1 MTFKEDFKPTKVYN
15 KLVNDVCYNADCLE
29 EFEKQRLVVANPFSY
44 NKSTRTGI
52 VAEFDNGYHLS
63 KEVGIKRNFVTIG
76 MRVWDIIRK
85 NRYAVIISFIG
96 YIAENI
102 KFNSN
107 VIYISHDLIKGYG
120 LVKPNYRDY
129 YNAIAY
135 LEDENIIK
143 RTNLQNIYVVNPIYI
158 FRGDVNKLINII
170 SEAKLIK
177 TFDDKD
183 RLIIDKFVLFKNDT
197 DKGIVIANKDLY
209 ATEVID
215 ISEDWVKCDDKNDDN
230 YKDEGED
237 NGNNEDEGNKGN
249 DNENEMKSYNESD
262 SENDSN
268 GNNENENK
276 NEKMIKI
283 IIMMMKRV
291 KVIMNMKVMMIANIR
306 IIKVVIMRMKIV
318 YINVLMRLVS
328 IRGGSLNWTWLPPSS
343 SRRK

>member
-44 NKSTRTGI
+44 NKSARTGI
-52 VAEFDNGYHLS
+52 IAEFDNGYHLS

-143 RTNLQNIYVVNPIYI
+143 RTNIRNIYVVNPIYI

-170 SEAKLIK
+170 NEAKLIK

-183 RLIIDKFVLFKNDT
+183 RLIVDKFVLFKNDT

-209 ATEVID
+209 ATEVVD
-215 ISEDWVKCDDKNDDN
+215 IGEDWIKYYDKNDEN
-230 YKDEGED
+230 YKDYNKDKSED
-237 NGNNEDEGNKGN
+237 NGNKMKSNNNYN
-249 DNENEMKSYNESD
+249 DNDGNSNNDGNSK
-262 SENDSN
+262 SENN
-268 GNNENENK
+268 
-276 NEKMIKI
+276 
-283 IIMMMKRV
+283 
-291 KVIMNMKVMMIANIR
+291 
-306 IIKVVIMRMKIV
+306 V
-318 YINVLMRLVS
+318 Y
-328 IRGGSLNWTWLPPSS
+328 
-343 SRRK
+343 

>member
-1 MTFKEDFKPTKVYN
+1 MTFKEDFKPSKVYN

-29 EFEKQRLVVANPFSY
+29 EFEKQRLVAANPFSY

-85 NRYAVIISFIG
+85 SRYAVIISFIG

-120 LVKPNYRDY
+120 LVKPNHRDY

-183 RLIIDKFVLFKNDT
+183 RLIVDKFVLFKNDT

-230 YKDEGED
+230 YKDNSE
-237 NGNNEDEGNKGN
+237 EGNK
-249 DNENEMKSYNESD
+249 SD
-262 SENDSN
+262 SDDAS
-268 GNNENENK
+268 ENK
-276 NEKMIKI
+276 NE
-283 IIMMMKRV
+283 
-291 KVIMNMKVMMIANIR
+291 
-306 IIKVVIMRMKIV
+306 
-318 YINVLMRLVS
+318 
-328 IRGGSLNWTWLPPSS
+328 
-343 SRRK
+343 

>member
-120 LVKPNYRDY
+120 LVKPNRRDY

-183 RLIIDKFVLFKNDT
+183 RLIVDKFVLFKNDT

-215 ISEDWVKCDDKNDDN
+215 ISEDWVKYNSNDSKDNDENTEDKN
-230 YKDEGED
+230 YED
-237 NGNNEDEGNKGN
+237 NSNVCWCFDNDSKNVED
-249 DNENEMKSYNESD
+249 DSKSV
-262 SENDSN
+262 ENDSKSDSI
-268 GNNENENK
+268 ENSVCWCFDEASEYK
-276 NEKMIKI
+276 GWVIKLDLTTP
-283 IIMMMKRV
+283 V
-291 KVIMNMKVMMIANIR
+291 KF
-306 IIKVVIMRMKIV
+306 
-318 YINVLMRLVS
+318 
-328 IRGGSLNWTWLPPSS
+328 
-343 SRRK
+343 

>member
-44 NKSTRTGI
+44 NKSARTGI

-143 RTNLQNIYVVNPIYI
+143 RTNIRNIYVVNPIYI

-183 RLIIDKFVLFKNDT
+183 RLIVDKFVLFKNDT

-215 ISEDWVKCDDKNDDN
+215 IGEDWVKCD
-230 YKDEGED
+230 D

-268 GNNENENK
+268 GNN
-276 NEKMIKI
+276 
-283 IIMMMKRV
+283 
-291 KVIMNMKVMMIANIR
+291 
-306 IIKVVIMRMKIV
+306 
-318 YINVLMRLVS
+318 
-328 IRGGSLNWTWLPPSS
+328 
-343 SRRK
+343 

>member
-102 KFNSN
+102 
-107 VIYISHDLIKGYG
+107 
-120 LVKPNYRDY
+120 
-129 YNAIAY
+129 
-135 LEDENIIK
+135 IK

-183 RLIIDKFVLFKNDT
+183 RLIVDKFVLFKNDT

-209 ATEVID
+209 ATEVVD
-215 ISEDWVKCDDKNDDN
+215 I
-230 YKDEGED
+230 GED
-237 NGNNEDEGNKGN
+237 
-249 DNENEMKSYNESD
+249 
-262 SENDSN
+262 
-268 GNNENENK
+268 
-276 NEKMIKI
+276 
-283 IIMMMKRV
+283 
-291 KVIMNMKVMMIANIR
+291 
-306 IIKVVIMRMKIV
+306 
-318 YINVLMRLVS
+318 
-328 IRGGSLNWTWLPPSS
+328 
-343 SRRK
+343 

>member
-143 RTNLQNIYVVNPIYI
+143 RTNIRNIYVVNPIYI

-183 RLIIDKFVLFKNDT
+183 RLIVDKFVLFKNDT
-197 DKGIVIANKDLY
+197 DKGIIIANKDLY
-209 ATEVID
+209 ATEVVD
-215 ISEDWVKCDDKNDDN
+215 IGEDWIKCDDKNDNN
-230 YKDEGED
+230 YKDDNGNKMKSNNDNEEISKYNGNDNEDENKDNNGND
-237 NGNNEDEGNKGN
+237 NGNNEDEGNKCN

-268 GNNENENK
+268 GNN
-276 NEKMIKI
+276 
-283 IIMMMKRV
+283 
-291 KVIMNMKVMMIANIR
+291 
-306 IIKVVIMRMKIV
+306 
-318 YINVLMRLVS
+318 
-328 IRGGSLNWTWLPPSS
+328 
-343 SRRK
+343 

>member
-1 MTFKEDFKPTKVYN
+1 MTFKEDFKPSKVYN

-120 LVKPNYRDY
+120 LVKPNRRDY

-183 RLIIDKFVLFKNDT
+183 RLIVDKFVLFKNDT

-209 ATEVID
+209 ATEIID
-215 ISEDWVKCDDKNDDN
+215 IGEDWIKYYDKNDEN
-230 YKDEGED
+230 YKDYNKDKSED
-237 NGNNEDEGNKGN
+237 NGNKMKSNNNYNDN
-249 DNENEMKSYNESD
+249 DNEEENDNDGNNDGNSK
-262 SENDSN
+262 SENN
-268 GNNENENK
+268 
-276 NEKMIKI
+276 
-283 IIMMMKRV
+283 
-291 KVIMNMKVMMIANIR
+291 
-306 IIKVVIMRMKIV
+306 V
-318 YINVLMRLVS
+318 Y
-328 IRGGSLNWTWLPPSS
+328 
-343 SRRK
+343 

>member
-29 EFEKQRLVVANPFSY
+29 EFKKQRLVVANPFSY

-52 VAEFDNGYHLS
+52 IAEFDNGYTIS

-102 KFNSN
+102 KFSSN

-143 RTNLQNIYVVNPIYI
+143 RTNIRNIYVVNPIYI

-183 RLIIDKFVLFKNDT
+183 RLIVDKFVLFKNDT

-209 ATEVID
+209 ATEVVD
-215 ISEDWVKCDDKNDDN
+215 IGEDWVKCDDKNDDN

-262 SENDSN
+262 SENDSENDSN
-268 GNNENENK
+268 GNN
-276 NEKMIKI
+276 
-283 IIMMMKRV
+283 
-291 KVIMNMKVMMIANIR
+291 
-306 IIKVVIMRMKIV
+306 
-318 YINVLMRLVS
+318 
-328 IRGGSLNWTWLPPSS
+328 
-343 SRRK
+343 

>member
-1 MTFKEDFKPTKVYN
+1 MEQISTFPRVIYFYVKLNTIIVMTFKEDFKPTKVYN

-143 RTNLQNIYVVNPIYI
+143 RTNIRNIYVVNPIYI

-209 ATEVID
+209 ATEVVD
-215 ISEDWVKCDDKNDDN
+215 I
-230 YKDEGED
+230 GED
-237 NGNNEDEGNKGN
+237 QFGYNDNDNDYSKNNNENKGN
-249 DNENEMKSYNESD
+249 IKNESNEDKKIDNGYNKNGNDKDYNDNKYRVYKCD
-262 SENDSN
+262 SEASEYKGWVIKLDLTTPV
-268 GNNENENK
+268 K
-276 NEKMIKI
+276 FQEKVI
-283 IIMMMKRV
+283 IIKRG
-291 KVIMNMKVMMIANIR
+291 KLK
-306 IIKVVIMRMKIV
+306 
-318 YINVLMRLVS
+318 
-328 IRGGSLNWTWLPPSS
+328 
-343 SRRK
+343 

>member
-52 VAEFDNGYHLS
+52 VVEFDNGYHLS

-85 NRYAVIISFIG
+85 NRYGVIISFIG

-143 RTNLQNIYVVNPIYI
+143 RTNIRNIYVVNPIYI

-183 RLIIDKFVLFKNDT
+183 RLIVDKFVLFKNDT

-215 ISEDWVKCDDKNDDN
+215 IGEDWIKCDDKNDDN

-268 GNNENENK
+268 GNN
-276 NEKMIKI
+276 
-283 IIMMMKRV
+283 
-291 KVIMNMKVMMIANIR
+291 
-306 IIKVVIMRMKIV
+306 
-318 YINVLMRLVS
+318 
-328 IRGGSLNWTWLPPSS
+328 
-343 SRRK
+343 

>member
-44 NKSTRTGI
+44 NKSTRTDI

-63 KEVGIKRNFVTIG
+63 KEVNIKRNSVTIG

-158 FRGDVNKLINII
+158 FRGNVNKLINII

-183 RLIIDKFVLFKNDT
+183 RLIVDKFVLFKNDT

-209 ATEVID
+209 ATEVVD
-215 ISEDWVKCDDKNDDN
+215 IGEDWVKC
-230 YKDEGED
+230 ED
-237 NGNNEDEGNKGN
+237 NGNNEDKGNKGN

-268 GNNENENK
+268 VNYIDRIGLVKDDNCIIIKNKQVYKSELDYLYDDNENNVDKANNEN
-276 NEKMIKI
+276 NETEIIEAEEVDTSKI
-283 IIMMMKRV
+283 D
-291 KVIMNMKVMMIANIR
+291 
-306 IIKVVIMRMKIV
+306 
-318 YINVLMRLVS
+318 
-328 IRGGSLNWTWLPPSS
+328 WDW
-343 SRRK
+343 

>member
-1 MTFKEDFKPTKVYN
+1 MTFKEDFKPSKVYN

-120 LVKPNYRDY
+120 LVKPNRRDY

-183 RLIIDKFVLFKNDT
+183 RLIVDKFVLFKNDT

-215 ISEDWVKCDDKNDDN
+215 IGEDWIKYYDKNDEN
-230 YKDEGED
+230 YKDYNKDKSED
-237 NGNNEDEGNKGN
+237 NGNKMKSNNNYNDN
-249 DNENEMKSYNESD
+249 DNEEENDNDGNNDGNSK
-262 SENDSN
+262 SENN
-268 GNNENENK
+268 
-276 NEKMIKI
+276 
-283 IIMMMKRV
+283 
-291 KVIMNMKVMMIANIR
+291 
-306 IIKVVIMRMKIV
+306 V
-318 YINVLMRLVS
+318 Y
-328 IRGGSLNWTWLPPSS
+328 
-343 SRRK
+343 

>member
-1 MTFKEDFKPTKVYN
+1 MTFKEDFKPSKVYN

-63 KEVGIKRNFVTIG
+63 KEVGIKRNFVTID

-120 LVKPNYRDY
+120 LVKPNRRDY

-183 RLIIDKFVLFKNDT
+183 RLIVDKFVLFKNDT

-209 ATEVID
+209 ATEVVD
-215 ISEDWVKCDDKNDDN
+215 ISEDWVKCDDKNDDEWN
-230 YKDEGED
+230 GNESNKDGSED
-237 NGNNEDEGNKGN
+237 ND
-249 DNENEMKSYNESD
+249 DKSDRDRDSNRDRYGDRDSGSDKSD
-262 SENDSN
+262 SDSN
-268 GNNENENK
+268 GDN
-276 NEKMIKI
+276 
-283 IIMMMKRV
+283 
-291 KVIMNMKVMMIANIR
+291 
-306 IIKVVIMRMKIV
+306 
-318 YINVLMRLVS
+318 
-328 IRGGSLNWTWLPPSS
+328 
-343 SRRK
+343 

>member
-1 MTFKEDFKPTKVYN
+1 MEHISLFPRVIYFYVELNTIIVMTFKEDFKPSRVYN
-15 KLVNDVCYNADCLE
+15 KLVNDVCYNVDCLE

-44 NKSTRTGI
+44 NKSARTGI

-120 LVKPNYRDY
+120 LVKPNRRDY

-183 RLIIDKFVLFKNDT
+183 RLIVDKFVLFKNDT

-209 ATEVID
+209 ATEVVD
-215 ISEDWVKCDDKNDDN
+215 IGEDWIKCDDKNDDN

-237 NGNNEDEGNKGN
+237 NGNNEDKGNKGN

-262 SENDSN
+262 SESNGDGESNGENDSN
-268 GNNENENK
+268 GNNGNN
-276 NEKMIKI
+276 
-283 IIMMMKRV
+283 
-291 KVIMNMKVMMIANIR
+291 
-306 IIKVVIMRMKIV
+306 
-318 YINVLMRLVS
+318 
-328 IRGGSLNWTWLPPSS
+328 
-343 SRRK
+343 

>member
-29 EFEKQRLVVANPFSY
+29 KFEKQRLVVANPFSY

-143 RTNLQNIYVVNPIYI
+143 RTNIRNIYVVNPIYI

-183 RLIIDKFVLFKNDT
+183 RLIVDKFVLFKNDT

-215 ISEDWVKCDDKNDDN
+215 IGEDWVKCDDKNDDN

-237 NGNNEDEGNKGN
+237 NGNNEDEGKNEKDDKDYNNDDEKSKSNYEYEGDDDSEYKNNKGSDNENENSEDEGN
-249 DNENEMKSYNESD
+249 DNENEMKSYNESY

-268 GNNENENK
+268 GNN
-276 NEKMIKI
+276 
-283 IIMMMKRV
+283 
-291 KVIMNMKVMMIANIR
+291 
-306 IIKVVIMRMKIV
+306 
-318 YINVLMRLVS
+318 
-328 IRGGSLNWTWLPPSS
+328 
-343 SRRK
+343 

>member
-44 NKSTRTGI
+44 NKSIRTGI

-183 RLIIDKFVLFKNDT
+183 RLIVDKFVLFKNDT

-209 ATEVID
+209 ATEVVD
-215 ISEDWVKCDDKNDDN
+215 ISEDWVKYYDKNDEN
-230 YKDEGED
+230 YKDD
-237 NGNNEDEGNKGN
+237 NGNKMKSNNNNDNDYEDKDNNDNEDEK
-249 DNENEMKSYNESD
+249 
-262 SENDSN
+262 
-268 GNNENENK
+268 
-276 NEKMIKI
+276 
-283 IIMMMKRV
+283 
-291 KVIMNMKVMMIANIR
+291 
-306 IIKVVIMRMKIV
+306 
-318 YINVLMRLVS
+318 
-328 IRGGSLNWTWLPPSS
+328 
-343 SRRK
+343 

>member
-1 MTFKEDFKPTKVYN
+1 MTFKEDFKPSKVYN

-29 EFEKQRLVVANPFSY
+29 EFEKQRLIVANPFSY

-120 LVKPNYRDY
+120 LVKPNRRDY

-183 RLIIDKFVLFKNDT
+183 RLIVDKFVLFKNDT

-209 ATEVID
+209 AIEVVD
-215 ISEDWVKCDDKNDDN
+215 I
-230 YKDEGED
+230 GED
-237 NGNNEDEGNKGN
+237 
-249 DNENEMKSYNESD
+249 
-262 SENDSN
+262 
-268 GNNENENK
+268 
-276 NEKMIKI
+276 
-283 IIMMMKRV
+283 
-291 KVIMNMKVMMIANIR
+291 
-306 IIKVVIMRMKIV
+306 
-318 YINVLMRLVS
+318 
-328 IRGGSLNWTWLPPSS
+328 
-343 SRRK
+343 

>member
-1 MTFKEDFKPTKVYN
+1 MTFKEDFKPSKVYN

-52 VAEFDNGYHLS
+52 VAEFDNDYHLS

-143 RTNLQNIYVVNPIYI
+143 RTNIRNIYVVNPIYI

-170 SEAKLIK
+170 SEAKNYFWKLLFLSEYQLFI
-177 TFDDKD
+177 
-183 RLIIDKFVLFKNDT
+183 VLFKNDT

-209 ATEVID
+209 ATEVVD
-215 ISEDWVKCDDKNDDN
+215 ISEDWIKYNSNDSKDNDENTEDKN
-230 YKDEGED
+230 YED
-237 NGNNEDEGNKGN
+237 N
-249 DNENEMKSYNESD
+249 
-262 SENDSN
+262 SN
-268 GNNENENK
+268 
-276 NEKMIKI
+276 
-283 IIMMMKRV
+283 
-291 KVIMNMKVMMIANIR
+291 
-306 IIKVVIMRMKIV
+306 V
-318 YINVLMRLVS
+318 Y
-328 IRGGSLNWTWLPPSS
+328 
-343 SRRK
+343 

>member
-52 VAEFDNGYHLS
+52 IAEFDNGYTIS

-143 RTNLQNIYVVNPIYI
+143 RTNIRNVYVVNPIYI

-183 RLIIDKFVLFKNDT
+183 RLIVDKFVLFKNDT

-215 ISEDWVKCDDKNDDN
+215 ISEDWIKCDDKNDDN
-230 YKDEGED
+230 YKDYNKDKSED
-237 NGNNEDEGNKGN
+237 NGNKR
-249 DNENEMKSYNESD
+249 KV
-262 SENDSN
+262 
-268 GNNENENK
+268 
-276 NEKMIKI
+276 II
-283 IIMMMKRV
+283 IIMIMIMKR
-291 KVIMNMKVMMIANIR
+291 KMIMMVIMM
-306 IIKVVIMRMKIV
+306 VIVRVKIM

-328 IRGGSLNWTWLPPSS
+328 IRGGSLNSSWLPPSS

>member
-1 MTFKEDFKPTKVYN
+1 MTFKEDFKPSKVYN

-120 LVKPNYRDY
+120 LVKPNRRDY
-129 YNAIAY
+129 YNAISY

-183 RLIIDKFVLFKNDT
+183 RLIVDKFVLFKNDT

-209 ATEVID
+209 ATEVVD
-215 ISEDWVKCDDKNDDN
+215 IGEDWVKCDDKNDDN

-268 GNNENENK
+268 EKEGYKYNEDKCNNKDNDDDWKNWMYWCDSENVEDDSKSDGDDSKSDSIENSVYWCDSESDSNGNN
-276 NEKMIKI
+276 
-283 IIMMMKRV
+283 
-291 KVIMNMKVMMIANIR
+291 
-306 IIKVVIMRMKIV
+306 
-318 YINVLMRLVS
+318 
-328 IRGGSLNWTWLPPSS
+328 
-343 SRRK
+343 

>member
-29 EFEKQRLVVANPFSY
+29 EFEKQRLVVASPFSY

-143 RTNLQNIYVVNPIYI
+143 RTNIRNIYVVNPIYI

-209 ATEVID
+209 ATEVVD
-215 ISEDWVKCDDKNDDN
+215 I
-230 YKDEGED
+230 GED
-237 NGNNEDEGNKGN
+237 
-249 DNENEMKSYNESD
+249 
-262 SENDSN
+262 
-268 GNNENENK
+268 
-276 NEKMIKI
+276 
-283 IIMMMKRV
+283 
-291 KVIMNMKVMMIANIR
+291 
-306 IIKVVIMRMKIV
+306 
-318 YINVLMRLVS
+318 
-328 IRGGSLNWTWLPPSS
+328 
-343 SRRK
+343 

>member
-1 MTFKEDFKPTKVYN
+1 MTFKEDLKPSKVYN
-15 KLVNDVCYNADCLE
+15 KLVNDVCYNANCLE
-29 EFEKQRLVVANPFSY
+29 EFEKQRLVAANPFSY
-44 NKSTRTGI
+44 NKNTRTGI

-120 LVKPNYRDY
+120 LVKPNRRDY

-158 FRGDVNKLINII
+158 FRGDVDKLINII

-183 RLIIDKFVLFKNDT
+183 RLIVDKFVLFKNDT

-209 ATEVID
+209 ATEVVD
-215 ISEDWVKCDDKNDDN
+215 I
-230 YKDEGED
+230 GED
-237 NGNNEDEGNKGN
+237 
-249 DNENEMKSYNESD
+249 
-262 SENDSN
+262 
-268 GNNENENK
+268 
-276 NEKMIKI
+276 
-283 IIMMMKRV
+283 
-291 KVIMNMKVMMIANIR
+291 
-306 IIKVVIMRMKIV
+306 
-318 YINVLMRLVS
+318 
-328 IRGGSLNWTWLPPSS
+328 
-343 SRRK
+343 

>member
-29 EFEKQRLVVANPFSY
+29 EFEKQKLVVANPFSY

-52 VAEFDNGYHLS
+52 VAEFDNSYHLS

-120 LVKPNYRDY
+120 LVKPNRRDY
-129 YNAIAY
+129 YNAITY

-170 SEAKLIK
+170 SKAKLIK

-183 RLIIDKFVLFKNDT
+183 RLIVDKFVLFKNDT

-215 ISEDWVKCDDKNDDN
+215 ISED
-230 YKDEGED
+230 
-237 NGNNEDEGNKGN
+237 
-249 DNENEMKSYNESD
+249 
-262 SENDSN
+262 
-268 GNNENENK
+268 
-276 NEKMIKI
+276 
-283 IIMMMKRV
+283 
-291 KVIMNMKVMMIANIR
+291 
-306 IIKVVIMRMKIV
+306 
-318 YINVLMRLVS
+318 
-328 IRGGSLNWTWLPPSS
+328 
-343 SRRK
+343 

>member
-1 MTFKEDFKPTKVYN
+1 MTFKEDFKPSKVYN

-120 LVKPNYRDY
+120 LVKPNRRDY

-183 RLIIDKFVLFKNDT
+183 RLIVDKFVLFKNDT

-215 ISEDWVKCDDKNDDN
+215 IGEDWIKYYDKNDEN
-230 YKDEGED
+230 YKDYNKDKSED
-237 NGNNEDEGNKGN
+237 NGNKMKSNNNYNDN
-249 DNENEMKSYNESD
+249 DNEEENDNDDNNDGNSK
-262 SENDSN
+262 SENN
-268 GNNENENK
+268 
-276 NEKMIKI
+276 
-283 IIMMMKRV
+283 
-291 KVIMNMKVMMIANIR
+291 
-306 IIKVVIMRMKIV
+306 V
-318 YINVLMRLVS
+318 Y
-328 IRGGSLNWTWLPPSS
+328 
-343 SRRK
+343 

>member
-1 MTFKEDFKPTKVYN
+1 MSFKEDFKPTKVYN

-85 NRYAVIISFIG
+85 NRYAVIISFIS

-135 LEDENIIK
+135 LENENIIK
-143 RTNLQNIYVVNPIYI
+143 RTNIRNIYVVNPIYI

-177 TFDDKD
+177 IFDDKD
-183 RLIIDKFVLFKNDT
+183 RLIVDKFVLFKNDT

-209 ATEVID
+209 ATEVVD
-215 ISEDWVKCDDKNDDN
+215 I
-230 YKDEGED
+230 GED
-237 NGNNEDEGNKGN
+237 
-249 DNENEMKSYNESD
+249 
-262 SENDSN
+262 
-268 GNNENENK
+268 
-276 NEKMIKI
+276 
-283 IIMMMKRV
+283 
-291 KVIMNMKVMMIANIR
+291 
-306 IIKVVIMRMKIV
+306 
-318 YINVLMRLVS
+318 
-328 IRGGSLNWTWLPPSS
+328 
-343 SRRK
+343 

>member
-44 NKSTRTGI
+44 NKSIRTGI

-143 RTNLQNIYVVNPIYI
+143 RTNIRNIYVVNPIYI

-183 RLIIDKFVLFKNDT
+183 RLIVDKFVLFKNDT

-209 ATEVID
+209 ATEVVD
-215 ISEDWVKCDDKNDDN
+215 IGEDWVKCDDKNDNN
-230 YKDEGED
+230 YKDYNKDKSED
-237 NGNNEDEGNKGN
+237 NGNKMKSNNNYNDN
-249 DNENEMKSYNESD
+249 DNEEENDNDGNNDGNSK
-262 SENDSN
+262 SENN
-268 GNNENENK
+268 
-276 NEKMIKI
+276 
-283 IIMMMKRV
+283 
-291 KVIMNMKVMMIANIR
+291 
-306 IIKVVIMRMKIV
+306 V
-318 YINVLMRLVS
+318 Y
-328 IRGGSLNWTWLPPSS
+328 
-343 SRRK
+343 

>member
-52 VAEFDNGYHLS
+52 IAEFDNGYHLS

-183 RLIIDKFVLFKNDT
+183 RLIVDKFVLFKNDT

-209 ATEVID
+209 ATEVVD
-215 ISEDWVKCDDKNDDN
+215 IGENWVKCDDKNDDN
-230 YKDEGED
+230 YKDDNGDKSED
-237 NGNNEDEGNKGN
+237 NGNKMNSNNDNEEKSKYNGN
-249 DNENEMKSYNESD
+249 DNEDEDENKDNNGNDNDNSKSK
-262 SENDSN
+262 SENS
-268 GNNENENK
+268 
-276 NEKMIKI
+276 
-283 IIMMMKRV
+283 
-291 KVIMNMKVMMIANIR
+291 
-306 IIKVVIMRMKIV
+306 V
-318 YINVLMRLVS
+318 Y
-328 IRGGSLNWTWLPPSS
+328 
-343 SRRK
+343 

>member
-15 KLVNDVCYNADCLE
+15 KLVNDICYNADCLE

-52 VAEFDNGYHLS
+52 IAEFDNGYHLS

-120 LVKPNYRDY
+120 F
-129 YNAIAY
+129 
-135 LEDENIIK
+135 
-143 RTNLQNIYVVNPIYI
+143 VNPIYI

-183 RLIIDKFVLFKNDT
+183 RLIVDKFVLFKNDT

-209 ATEVID
+209 ATEVVD
-215 ISEDWVKCDDKNDDN
+215 I
-230 YKDEGED
+230 GED
-237 NGNNEDEGNKGN
+237 
-249 DNENEMKSYNESD
+249 
-262 SENDSN
+262 
-268 GNNENENK
+268 
-276 NEKMIKI
+276 
-283 IIMMMKRV
+283 
-291 KVIMNMKVMMIANIR
+291 
-306 IIKVVIMRMKIV
+306 
-318 YINVLMRLVS
+318 
-328 IRGGSLNWTWLPPSS
+328 
-343 SRRK
+343 

>member
-1 MTFKEDFKPTKVYN
+1 MTFKEDFKSTKVYN

-183 RLIIDKFVLFKNDT
+183 RLIVDKFVLFKNDT

-209 ATEVID
+209 ATEVVD
-215 ISEDWVKCDDKNDDN
+215 IGEDWVKC
-230 YKDEGED
+230 ED
-237 NGNNEDEGNKGN
+237 NGNNEDKGNKGN

-262 SENDSN
+262 SESDSDGENDSN
-268 GNNENENK
+268 SESDSNGDGNSDGNN
-276 NEKMIKI
+276 
-283 IIMMMKRV
+283 
-291 KVIMNMKVMMIANIR
+291 
-306 IIKVVIMRMKIV
+306 
-318 YINVLMRLVS
+318 
-328 IRGGSLNWTWLPPSS
+328 
-343 SRRK
+343 